1 MVVKAL
7 ATLLKPGLFKRLC
20 AKMLR
25 TQDPHILLN
34 QATVGFTKTVLWSTK
49 GSKTDAK
56 LDLNKL

>member
-7 ATLLKPGLFKRLC
+7 AILLKPGLFKRLC

-34 QATVGFTKTVLWSTK
+34 QATVGFTNTVLLSTK